1 MISLTMMWRSYIQVS
16 KWTVIHWWHWTN
28 SSQKNRQIWD
38 VNDGVTLRHKAMQI
52 KRLQTMKTT
61 TPRLNN
67 DFGITI
73 DSTESFVKKKKLE
86 REILAEEIS
95 QLIIRR
101 SMLIENLKD
110 YERYRQWSEYDIEV
124 VINRISHKFG
134 IKIEAYYGFQ
144 LNSVCVRRLMAG
156 SEDIIYIYCGCWKV

>member
-1 MISLTMMWRSYIQVS
+1 
-16 KWTVIHWWHWTN
+16 
-28 SSQKNRQIWD
+28 
-38 VNDGVTLRHKAMQI
+38 MQI

-95 QLIIRR
+95 QLLIRR

-110 YERYRQWSEYDIEV
+110 YERYRQ
-124 VINRISHKFG
+124 
-134 IKIEAYYGFQ
+134 
-144 LNSVCVRRLMAG
+144 
-156 SEDIIYIYCGCWKV
+156 